1 MSKVH
6 VRVTFIIGILQI
18 LSACFVWGRARICQ
32 GQPVADSQGTR
43 SAKKNY
49 NGPWQRTRTRVRN
62 VATRFGEDPCD
73 PVTEARMN
81 DRIGLYKR
89 VVSKDISQ

>member
-32 GQPVADSQGTR
+32 VQPVADSQGTR
-43 SAKKNY
+43 SVKKKL
-49 NGPWQRTRTRVRN
+49 QRTLAKDSNACAQCRD
-62 VATRFGEDPCD
+62 AFQDPCD
-73 PVTEARMN
+73 PVTEARMS